1 LNNPFHYCPACGEKR
16 FGRRNDISWQCGA
29 CDFLLYRNPAAA
41 VAAIIEHQ
49 GDILFVIRAKDPQ
62 AGKLDLPGGFV
73 DNHETAEQALQR
85 ELGEELGLRNIPAAR
100 YLASFPNTY
109 PYAGVDY
116 QTLDLIYLIKLA
128 ERPVLQADD
137 EIMAVRWI
145 ATEEIPFEQVAFKSI
160 CEALRYYKSS
170 DFQRQ

>member
-1 LNNPFHYCPACGEKR
+1 LNSPFQYCPACGDKR
-16 FGRRNDISWQCGA
+16 FGRRHDSSWQCGA
-29 CDFLLYRNPAAA
+29 CDFLLYRSPAAA
-41 VAAIIEHQ
+41 VAAIIEHR
-49 GDILFVIRAKDPQ
+49 GDILFTVRAKDPQ

-85 ELGEELGLRNIPAAR
+85 ELGEELGLWEMPAAR

-128 ERPVLQADD
+128 ERPALQADD
-137 EIMAVRWI
+137 DIVAIHWI

-160 CEALRYYKSS
+160 RNALRYYVAS
-170 DFQRQ
+170 DFQQQ